1 MNAYHKSS
9 IPVGILFPEIF
20 EDILCSLLTHIPFLQ
35 MPCMHEFLVARA
47 EFLTL
52 WIVGVPNERGWEF
65 LQKIKEGRDVNMSVS
80 FPDPYTIAEDH
91 MRRQMNYVFIDKLIE
106 DYATSIVPRKTK
118 LLTRK

>member
-1 MNAYHKSS
+1 
-9 IPVGILFPEIF
+9 
-20 EDILCSLLTHIPFLQ
+20 